1 VRPYWERTGIKVTHG
16 DLLAFECGDVGWT
29 VDRPTIELASGERFD
44 TRLIRVFHRE
54 DGAWKI
60 VHAHTSVGQDP
71 ED

>member
-29 VDRPTIELASGERFD
+29 VDRPTIELATGELRD
-44 TRLIRVFHRE
+44 PPHPRLPPRGRRLE
-54 DGAWKI
+54 DRPR
-60 VHAHTSVGQDP
+60 HTSVGQDP